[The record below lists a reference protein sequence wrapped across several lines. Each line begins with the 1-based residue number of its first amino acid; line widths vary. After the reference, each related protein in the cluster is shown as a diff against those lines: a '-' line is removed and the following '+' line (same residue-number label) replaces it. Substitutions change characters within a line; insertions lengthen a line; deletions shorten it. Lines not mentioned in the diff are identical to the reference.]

1 MSNASSTIVKLAPE
15 VTFGTQAT
23 TGFHTI
29 GFTST
34 SLRPTTTYQQ
44 DPTIRGTR
52 DIPDLVRLG
61 IGAEGD
67 IGFALRYDDTGA
79 LYQLMAAVMQDDSID
94 GAATQ
99 VTGVTASASATVDTQ
114 LAASNVEANVEIGD
128 VVRVLNSSDAL
139 VGFFEVKS
147 LGTGSIVVYG
157 GSGLSAAT
165 NLKVTRGARL
175 KNSDQQKSFTV
186 EVGHPDMSG
195 TDKYEVYTGMVPDRM
210 RLTIADG
217 QMTQGSFSFVGKR
230 LSETRTTT
238 ISAGTG
244 APTTQVMNCV
254 DHVPAFRITSTNYE
268 ATEISFEINNASAAR
283 TVIGTLGS
291 KSVRS
296 GSFQV
301 TGTIRAYLDDYTEF
315 EKVVNDTESSLL
327 VACRDAA
334 GKAYAFCFPRIKY
347 SQVEAPTTGQDTD
360 VFVTL
365 QWQAV
370 YDSGSACT
378 MRTLFW
384 A

>member
-1 MSNASSTIVKLAPE
+1 MSNASSTIVKLAAE
-15 VTFGTQAT
+15 STFGTQASAPYYNLN
-23 TGFHTI
+23 
-29 GFTST
+29 FTST

-44 DPTIRGTR
+44 DPSIRGTR

-61 IGAEGD
+61 LGAEGD
-67 IGFALRYDDTGA
+67 LGFALRYDDSGA
-79 LYQLMAAVMQDDSID
+79 LYQLIAAVMQDGSID
-94 GAATQ
+94 GEQTH
-99 VTGVTASASATVDTQ
+99 TGATASIDSVVDTQ
-114 LAASNVEANVEIGD
+114 LAVAGIQTGLEVGD
-128 VVRVLNSSDAL
+128 VVRVSTSGGAL

-147 LGTGSIVVYG
+147 IGTGSIIVYG
-157 GSGLSAAT
+157 GSGLSLAT
-165 NLKVTRGARL
+165 NLEVKRGARL
-175 KNSDQQKSFTV
+175 KNAAVQKSFTV

-195 TDKYEVYTGMVPDRM
+195 TDKYELYTGMVPDRM

-230 LSETRTTT
+230 LAATNTATVDSGST
-238 ISAGTG
+238 A

-370 YDSGSACT
+370 YDSGSQCT